1 MTKAIV
7 AVLFLLVATSPAL
20 AFDNT
25 QAFAKG
31 STVLS
36 LEGGAGSQA
45 NFENHKHQSELDLWY
60 TGLRYSWLP
69 FEPGGPSIL
78 RGSFEIGVEPIYV
91 RYYNPVEAYY
101 AGLGFRARWHFLSLG
116 RFVPY
121 VETGAAAGGG
131 NLEVKEIDSTF
142 AFLVNIGAGASV
154 FVTDRT
160 AIYAGYRLVHVS
172 NGNTDKPNRGFE
184 AHTGVIGVSFYFK

>member
-1 MTKAIV
+1 MTTAI
-7 AVLFLLVATSPAL
+7 ALVLFLLVAAGPAL

-45 NFENHKHQSELDLWY
+45 NFENHEHQSKLDLWY

-69 FEPGGPSIL
+69 FDPVGPSIL
-78 RGSFEIGVEPIYV
+78 RGSFEIGVEPIFV
-91 RYYNPVEAYY
+91 RYYHPVEASY

-121 VETGAAAGGG
+121 VEIGAAAGGG
-131 NLEVKEIDSTF
+131 DLEVKEIDSTF
-142 AFLVNIGAGASV
+142 AFFLNIGAGASV
-154 FVTDRT
+154 FVTDRV
-160 AIYAGYRLVHVS
+160 ALYAGYRLVHVS

-184 AHTGVIGVSFYFK
+184 AHTGVAGVSFFFK